1 MTDRGGGGRR
11 SNPHGHAHF
20 ARISQAYELLSQ
32 RSHPTATTQSFHAR
46 PRGFR
51 PGNTQVLVACGVMIV
66 GGCALFGV
74 AYVLHTHT
82 GMNDTGLVAPGA
94 PPATAS
100 EQMLARVAAARR
112 AAREK
117 GGGG

>member
-1 MTDRGGGGRR
+1 M
-11 SNPHGHAHF
+11 
-20 ARISQAYELLSQ
+20 
-32 RSHPTATTQSFHAR
+32 
-46 PRGFR
+46 
-51 PGNTQVLVACGVMIV
+51 LVACGVMIV